1 MSNFKT
7 AQITVNTQ
15 SSIRIESTEGTVI
28 YLDPLGIEGNPQ
40 DADLILVTHAHY
52 DHFSPADIAKIRKDS
67 TKVVVPSSMKGDMEK
82 NGFDLQSYLSMEAGD
97 MISAAGI
104 YIKAVPAYNKLKP
117 FHPRRNGWI
126 GYVLTVDGAKIYVA
140 GDTDALKENTS
151 IDCDIA
157 MVPIGGTYTMN
168 PKEAASFINSLK
180 PAIVIPTHY
189 GSIVGKPADADEFAR
204 CVDQS
209 IEVIRK
215 LNF

>member
-28 YLDPLGIEGNPQ
+28 YLDPLGIEGKPQ

-82 NGFDLQSYLSMEAGD
+82 NGYDLQDYLCMEAGD

-126 GYVLTVDGAKIYVA
+126 GYVVTVDGAKIYVA

-180 PAIVIPTHY
+180 PALVIPTHY